1 MRHEM
6 SLKQVKWAL
15 LGGVATA
22 GIVLS
27 SIPTTPQFSRCPEL
41 GRLPGI
47 VLAMVVATTIIHTLV
62 TSIHADL
69 VHSKRV
75 NAWYSASSS
84 RRLALIAIGALIT
97 AATLFLDIL
106 LWAWVYR
113 HVGAIHGLE
122 ASLYFSGITFT
133 TVGYGDITLAKCWQ
147 LLSVGEAV
155 NGVLMAGWSTA
166 QLMFLVQR
174 MMTMNLHSDQATTS
188 SN

>member
-1 MRHEM
+1 M

-75 NAWYSASSS
+75 NAWY
-84 RRLALIAIGALIT
+84 
-97 AATLFLDIL
+97 
-106 LWAWVYR
+106 
-113 HVGAIHGLE
+113 
-122 ASLYFSGITFT
+122 
-133 TVGYGDITLAKCWQ
+133 
-147 LLSVGEAV
+147 
-155 NGVLMAGWSTA
+155 
-166 QLMFLVQR
+166 
-174 MMTMNLHSDQATTS
+174 
-188 SN
+188 